1 MKYNKTP
8 LSIPD
13 QVQRLKDRSLIIDDT
28 IKAERYLSNIGYY
41 RLSAYW
47 LPYELPTTN
56 GSKSRNHQFK
66 PNTHFDE
73 ILDLYIFDRKL
84 RLLVIEAIERI
95 EVAVR
100 TQWANALSLATSNPH
115 AYLDASLFKDPWQ
128 HYKDISKI
136 VRDIEAS
143 HETFVTHY
151 TSTYS
156 EPFLPPIWAV
166 VETLTLGALSRWY
179 ASTKDNTARAK
190 VSKALGM
197 PTVEIMESV
206 LHCLTLIRN
215 ICAHHARLWNRKMT
229 MQLPNI
235 KRLKNDIQ
243 TEDVTDKTGN
253 IQQQPRREIYNY
265 LIVMISMMK
274 TINPTTTWVNRL
286 AELIKTTSVAQ
297 QNAMGFPTDWQS
309 KPIWLG
315 ATT

>member
-28 IKAERYLSNIGYY
+28 IKAEHHLSNIGYY

-115 AYLDASLFKDPWQ
+115 AYLDAGLFKDPWQ
-128 HYKDISKI
+128 HNKDISKI

-235 KRLKNDIQ
+235 KRLKNEIQ
-243 TEDVTDKTGN
+243 TEGIADKKGN

-297 QNAMGFPTDWQS
+297 QNAMGFPNGWQS
-309 KPIWLG
+309 KPIWQG

>member
-1 MKYNKTP
+1 MKYDKLP

-13 QVQRLKDRSLIIDDT
+13 QVQRLRDRNLIIDDT
-28 IKAERYLSNIGYY
+28 IKAERYLANIGYY

-47 LPYELPTTN
+47 LPYELPTVN
-56 GSKSRNHQFK
+56 LGKSRNHEFK
-66 PNTHFDE
+66 PDTYFDD
-73 ILDLYIFDRKL
+73 ILELYIFYRKL

-100 TQWANALSLATSNPH
+100 TQWANALSLTTHNSH
-115 AYLDASLFKDPWQ
+115 AYLDASLFSNPWQ
-128 HYKDISKI
+128 YHKDISKI

-143 HETFVTHY
+143 HEIFVSHY
-151 TSTYS
+151 TSSYS

-179 ASTKDNTARAK
+179 ASTKDNKVRAA

-229 MQLPNI
+229 MQLPHI
-235 KRLKNDIQ
+235 KRLKQDIQ
-243 TEDVTDKTGN
+243 TQAVVDKVGN

-265 LIVMISMMK
+265 LIVMVNIMK
-274 TINPTTTWVNRL
+274 TINPATTWVKRL
-286 AELIKTTSVAQ
+286 SDLIETATVAQ
-297 QNAMGFPTDWQS
+297 QTAMGFPADWQHNA
-309 KPIWLG
+309 IWQG
-315 ATT
+315 A

>member
-8 LSIPD
+8 LSIPE
-13 QVQRLKDRSLIIDDT
+13 QVQRLKDRKLIIGDSV
-28 IKAERYLSNIGYY
+28 KAERYLSNIGYY

-47 LPYELPTTN
+47 LPYELPATN

-66 PNTHFDE
+66 PNTYFDE
-73 ILDLYIFDRKL
+73 IVNLYIFDRKL
-84 RLLVIEAIERI
+84 RLLIMEAIERI

-100 TQWANALSLATSNPH
+100 TQWANALSLATNNPH
-115 AYLDASLFKDPWQ
+115 AYLDASLFKNPWQ
-128 HYKDISKI
+128 HHKDLSKI

-151 TSTYS
+151 TSTYD

-206 LHCLTLIRN
+206 LHSLTLIRN

-229 MQLPNI
+229 MQLPKI
-235 KRLKNDIQ
+235 KRLQNAIQ
-243 TEDVTDKTGN
+243 TEEIIDKKGN
-253 IQQQPRREIYNY
+253 VQQQPRREIYNY
-265 LIVMISMMK
+265 LIVMISIMK
-274 TINPTTTWVNRL
+274 TINPTTTWVKRL
-286 AELIKTTSVAQ
+286 ADLIKTTSIEQ
-297 QNAMGFPTDWQS
+297 QNAMGFPIDWQS
-309 KPIWLG
+309 KPIWQG
-315 ATT
+315 VTA

>member
-13 QVQRLKDRSLIIDDT
+13 QVQRLKDRNLVIGDSV
-28 IKAERYLSNIGYY
+28 KAERYLSNIGYY

-47 LPYELPTTN
+47 LPYELPAAN

-66 PNTHFDE
+66 PDTHFDE
-73 ILDLYIFDRKL
+73 IVDLYIFDRKL

-128 HYKDISKI
+128 HHKDISKI

-151 TSTYS
+151 TSTYD

-179 ASTKDNTARAK
+179 ASTKDNTARAN
-190 VSKALGM
+190 VSNALGM

-229 MQLPNI
+229 MQLPKI

-243 TEDVTDKTGN
+243 TEDITDKKGN
-253 IQQQPRREIYNY
+253 VQQQPRREIYNY
-265 LIVMISMMK
+265 LIVMMNIMK
-274 TINPTTTWVNRL
+274 TINPTTTWVKRL
-286 AELIKTTSVAQ
+286 ADLIKTTSIEQ
-297 QNAMGFPTDWQS
+297 QNAMGFPIDWQS
-309 KPIWLG
+309 KPIWQG
-315 ATT
+315 ATA